1 MGAKGNMNDETNRA
15 INASARDGRLLLSV
29 VSPVFNEE
37 MGVAAFYK
45 ELRSTLVEI
54 PDIDYEIIFVDDGS
68 QDDSYRILSG
78 FSESD
83 PGVRVIRLSR
93 NFGHQ
98 VAITCG
104 VDHASGEAVVIIDSD
119 LQDPPEVIPE
129 MVRAWRDGADV
140 AYGQRRERAGESRFK
155 LATAKGFYRFIQ
167 KLSDTE
173 IPPDVGDF
181 RLLSRPV
188 VEVLKQM
195 REEDRY
201 VRGLVAWAGFTQ
213 VAVMYDRNPRLTG
226 ESNYPLKSMMK
237 LALDG
242 VTSFSDKPLK
252 IATGLGLLVSAASA
266 LLAVYIVVSKLLNPS
281 ASVPGFATLSAL
293 ILFMGGAQLVSLGV
307 IGEYVGRIFRESK
320 SRPLYVVMN
329 DSKR

>member
-1 MGAKGNMNDETNRA
+1 MGAKGNMNNQTNRA
-15 INASARDGRLLLSV
+15 VNASVRDERFLLSV

-37 MGVAAFYK
+37 QGIEAFYS
-45 ELRSTLVEI
+45 ELRSALVGIADME
-54 PDIDYEIIFVDDGS
+54 YEIIFVDDGS
-68 QDDSYRILSG
+68 QDDSYGILKELG
-78 FSESD
+78 AND
-83 PGVRVIRLSR
+83 PGVRVLRLSR

-104 VDHASGEAVVIIDSD
+104 VDHAKGDAVVIIDSD

-140 AYGQRRERAGESRFK
+140 AYGQRRERSGESRFK

-167 KLSDTE
+167 RLSDTE

-188 VEVLKQM
+188 VDVLKQM

-213 VAVMYDRNPRLTG
+213 VPVMYDRNPRIAG
-226 ESNYPLKSMMK
+226 ASNYPLKSMMK

-252 IATGLGLLVSAASA
+252 IATGLGLMVSAAAA

-320 SRPLYVVMN
+320 SRPLYVVMD